1 MSQLDQIKIFL
12 FTKKIMDGKIHHV
25 HVISK
30 NSKIFLPR
38 DKNIIVGNSIK
49 ASELFMTCIVFI

>member
-1 MSQLDQIKIFL
+1 
-12 FTKKIMDGKIHHV
+12 MDGKIHHV

-30 NSKIFLPR
+30 NSKIFLPL